1 MINPD
6 TPTFPNNAVEVML
19 PYFGQIDDDLTVVR
33 RMLRPSDADHMIG
46 VFPALWQPEG
56 DDPYEMG
63 HPFSHEPTLQ
73 TYQIGVQTLVKHG
86 DSEVGLKLHCVIAQL
101 VRTVLYK
108 NEGLRQAIGGLS
120 ITVGSVTERVL
131 RWEVRLQ
138 RMIGNEIEGTFVF
151 VSVAEVLLTTET
163 GGS

>member
-6 TPTFPNNAVEVML
+6 TPTFPNNVVTVML
-19 PYFGQIDDDLTVVR
+19 PYFDQIDDDITVVR
-33 RMLRPSDADHMIG
+33 RMLRPTDADHMIG

-56 DDPYEMG
+56 DQPYEIG
-63 HPFSHEPTLQ
+63 HTHPHEPTLQ
-73 TYQIGVQTLVKHG
+73 AYQIGVQTLIKHG
-86 DSEVGLKLHCVIAQL
+86 DSEVGLKIHCAIAQL

-108 NEGLRQAIGGLS
+108 NTGLRQDIAGLS
-120 ITVGSVTERVL
+120 ITVGGTTERVL

-151 VSVAEVLLTTET
+151 VSVAEVLIYTET